1 MFFVS
6 VLDNNGDFKWAKNFS
21 GSDSIYSFGIAVDDL
36 GNVYTT
42 GDFSGTI
49 DFNPD
54 TGIANLTSSST
65 DSFVSAL
72 DSSGDYLW
80 AIILGEGSGGYG
92 EAIDVDNAGN
102 LYVLGEYYSTTDFDP
117 GPGVTSLSS
126 PSGVTYVASLDSNGI
141 FRWAESLGGTDEAVA
156 SDLAVDRGNI
166 YTTGY
171 FSETA
176 DFDPGPGDTN
186 HTAGGSY
193 DIFVSKLRQPNFTL
207 TDVELDFITTTN
219 KIVIGDKST
228 GDVTFTTPIDL
239 TGNTPL
245 LEINTSGTISDA
257 NATDADIKV
266 ANLTINGQLSPGQ
279 SPGIFSMDGD
289 VTLSNTTSFKAE
301 IDGTWA

>member
-1 MFFVS
+1 M
-6 VLDNNGDFKWAKNFS
+6 
-21 GSDSIYSFGIAVDDL
+21 
-36 GNVYTT
+36 
-42 GDFSGTI
+42 
-49 DFNPD
+49 
-54 TGIANLTSSST
+54 
-65 DSFVSAL
+65 
-72 DSSGDYLW
+72 
-80 AIILGEGSGGYG
+80 
-92 EAIDVDNAGN
+92 
-102 LYVLGEYYSTTDFDP
+102 
-117 GPGVTSLSS
+117 
-126 PSGVTYVASLDSNGI
+126 
-141 FRWAESLGGTDEAVA
+141 GGTDEAVA